1 MSNTTAA
8 QPTAGEHKAKSRNTA
23 PHGPAPAPGSE
34 LHKASRDA
42 STEAAAVWVPVAE
55 LKAWQA
61 NPRKNDRAVPEVA
74 ASIRRFGFASPII
87 ARPCGE
93 VIAGHTRLKAALE
106 LRMHSVPVR
115 FLDLSDQEAH
125 ALALA
130 DNKIGEISRWDRD
143 GLGAVLADLELD
155 GVSLD
160 GLGWTDEEIAN
171 LCEPAPIRP
180 APMADD
186 DAPHSEPATAD
197 SVPFEVYALGA
208 HALTCG
214 PNDPASCDAIRRQWT
229 GYARAMGIEPGAG
242 ALD

>member
-1 MSNTTAA
+1 MSDPTPTETTTS
-8 QPTAGEHKAKSRNTA
+8 QHTATHE
-23 PHGPAPAPGSE
+23 P
-34 LHKASRDA
+34 
-42 STEAAAVWVPVAE
+42 AAVWIPVAE

-61 NPRKNDRAVPEVA
+61 NPRKNDHAVPEVA

-106 LRMHSVPVR
+106 LRMHAVPVR

-143 GLGAVLADLELD
+143 GLGSVLTDLATDGVDLD
-155 GVSLD
+155 GIGWSDDEINRLLD
-160 GLGWTDEEIAN
+160 APTI
-171 LCEPAPIRP
+171 EPTRPI
-180 APMADD
+180 DD
-186 DAPHSEPATAD
+186 DDQPPQATQAD
-197 SVPFEVYALGA
+197 SVPFEVYDLGG

-229 GYARAMGIEPGAG
+229 AYARALGISPGAG
-242 ALD
+242 SLD

>member
-1 MSNTTAA
+1 MPDQTPSPAA
-8 QPTAGEHKAKSRNTA
+8 NSEHGTNGEPWPQAE
-23 PHGPAPAPGSE
+23 PAAI
-34 LHKASRDA
+34 
-42 STEAAAVWVPVAE
+42 WVPVAE

-61 NPRKNDRAVPEVA
+61 NPRKNDHAVPEVA
-74 ASIRRFGFASPII
+74 ASIRRFGFAAPIL
-87 ARPCGE
+87 ARPDGE

-130 DNKIGEISRWDRD
+130 DNRISEISRWDRD
-143 GLGAVLADLELD
+143 GLGAVLADLESD
-155 GVSLD
+155 GVNLD
-160 GLGWTDEEIAN
+160 GLGWSDEEIGR
-171 LCEPAPIRP
+171 LLQPAPIRP
-180 APMADD
+180 EPLGDD
-186 DAPHSEPATAD
+186 RPTSESATAD
-197 SVPFEVYALGA
+197 SVPFEIYALGP

-229 GYARAMGIEPGAG
+229 AYARAMGIEPGAG